1 MNGMSSRKNFIWG
14 FVIFAALM
22 VLGGIF
28 AIWLVFR
35 LAGTL

>member
-1 MNGMSSRKNFIWG
+1 MDGVSSRKNFIWG

-22 VLGGIF
+22 ALGGIL

-35 LAGTL
+35 LV